1 MSSGTHPGSFAPEEG
16 LVGMRWRTGN
26 ALLALVGLLAT
37 VGCPLW
43 ARPQRQRIPRQA
55 PARPTG
61 TLQLFVHDPQ
71 GRPIPLVPVAVE
83 MRGGAE
89 RHLTADAQGILR
101 LTGLAPGRYRVTVK
115 AGGFEAYQSEEFQ
128 VGAGESLPLAI
139 TLTPLAARP
148 QSMPPWRGV
157 GPAPIPP
164 LSEYGPYRELPRAN
178 QAPPETEP
186 VPLPPAG
193 SVFVNRSDR
202 WDIPVPLTERHR
214 SLERGPSRFNPFAR
228 SKWKGDEPIVGDR
241 TFFDFTFISDSEVET
256 RRLPVPSPASSAT
269 PGTPE
274 FFGKG
279 GQLAYPQYW
288 RFSFD
293 LFHGDAAY
301 KPVDWRIRITPV
313 ANINYLTAQETQVTN
328 FDVRKGTSRFDGHV
342 GLQEAFGE
350 VKLRD
355 LSPNYDFVSVRA
367 GIQQFTSD
375 FRGLIFVEEQP
386 GVRFFGNLRSNR
398 LEYNAAYFY
407 FVEKDT
413 NSELNTF
420 QPRHQQVALANLF
433 IQDFLWK
440 GYTAQVSFH
449 YNQDNADIH
458 FDNNN
463 FRVRPAV
470 IGIAQP
476 HQIRAYYIGW
486 TGNGHI
492 HRINI
497 SHAFYQ
503 ALGHDDLNPIAGR
516 STNINAQLGF
526 LELSIDKDWARFK
539 VTGFF
544 ASGDRDPRDG
554 TARGFD
560 TIVDQDNFAGGVFS
574 LWNREAIRLTGTN
587 VQLTTQDSFLPS
599 MRSNKFEGQANF
611 VNPGLLLFNAGS
623 DLEVTPKLRALV
635 NVNLMRFHHTQPLEL
650 VLNQRPIHAGI
661 GADYSLGLQY
671 RPFLSDNIVVTGGA
685 SGLSPF
691 QGFKDIYFDH
701 TLFSLFAN
709 VRLKF

>member
-1 MSSGTHPGSFAPEEG
+1 MS
-16 LVGMRWRTGN
+16 RRTRDTLHSLTWLLAA
-26 ALLALVGLLAT
+26 ALLTTAS
-37 VGCPLW
+37 CPLW
-43 ARPQRQRIPRQA
+43 GRAQVQRIPRQA

-61 TLQLFVHDPQ
+61 AIQLFVHDPK
-71 GRPIPLVPVAVE
+71 GGPIPGVPLEVE
-83 MRGGAE
+83 MRGGYT
-89 RHLTADAQGILR
+89 RRVTADAQGIVR
-101 LTGLAPGRYRVTVK
+101 LTGLPPGRYRVTVR
-115 AGGFEAYQSEEFQ
+115 AGGFAAYESEEFQ
-128 VGAGESLPLAI
+128 ISAGESLPLAI
-139 TLTPLAARP
+139 TLTPQAAQP

-164 LSEYGPYRELPRAN
+164 VSEYGPYRELPRN
-178 QAPPETEP
+178 SQAPPETTP

-202 WDIPVPLTERHR
+202 WDIPVPLEERHAR
-214 SLERGPSRFNPFAR
+214 LERKPSRFNPFAR
-228 SKWKGDEPIVGDR
+228 SKWKGDEPILGDK
-241 TFFDFTFISDSEVET
+241 TFFDFTLVSDSEVET
-256 RRLPVPSPASSAT
+256 RRLPVPSPESSAT
-269 PGTPE
+269 AGTPG

-313 ANINYLTAQETQVTN
+313 ANINYLSAQETQVTN
-328 FDVRKGTSRFDGHV
+328 FDVTKGTSRFDGHV

-355 LSPNYDFVSVRA
+355 LSPNYDFLSVRA

-375 FRGLIFVEEQP
+375 FRGLLFVEEQP

-398 LEYNAAYFY
+398 IEYNAAYFY
-407 FVEKDT
+407 FLEKDT

-440 GYTAQVSFH
+440 GYTTQFSFH

-458 FDNNN
+458 FDTNN

-476 HQIRAYYIGW
+476 HTIHAYYLGW

-492 HRINI
+492 HRVNL

-516 STNINAQLGF
+516 PTSINAQLGF
-526 LELSIDKDWARFK
+526 LELSLDKDWARFK

-574 LWNREAIRLTGTN
+574 LWNREGIRLTGSD
-587 VQLTTQDSFLPS
+587 VQLVTRDSFLPS
-599 MRSNKFEGQANF
+599 LRSSKFEGQANF
-611 VNPGLLLFNAGS
+611 VNPGLLLLNAGS
-623 DLEVTPKLRALV
+623 DLEVTTKLRALL
-635 NVNLMRFHHTQPLEL
+635 NVNFMRFEHTQPLEL

-671 RPFLSDNIVVTGGA
+671 RPFLSDNLIVTGGA
-685 SGLSPF
+685 SALSPF